1 VRRAFTLI
9 EMMLVVL
16 LIGAL
21 AGAAAM
27 SFVRPLR
34 AARLRATI
42 EQIRAFD
49 ATARQVARR
58 SGREVEIVIDPYYR
72 QLVRREEG
80 RDISIFRLPDGLR
93 IEHVRTSGEARQGS
107 ELTLAISPHGWS
119 RSYAVRLVGHEFDR
133 WLLVAGM
140 SGQVTVIEDESH
152 VQDILSRAA
161 SAAAA
166 RRDAD

>member
-1 VRRAFTLI
+1 MRRAFTLI

-34 AARLRATI
+34 AAI

-93 IEHVRTSGEARQGS
+93 IKQVRTSGNARQGS

-119 RSYAVRLVGHEFDR
+119 RSYALRLVGHEFDR

-152 VQDILSRAA
+152 VQDILSRT
-161 SAAAA
+161 STA